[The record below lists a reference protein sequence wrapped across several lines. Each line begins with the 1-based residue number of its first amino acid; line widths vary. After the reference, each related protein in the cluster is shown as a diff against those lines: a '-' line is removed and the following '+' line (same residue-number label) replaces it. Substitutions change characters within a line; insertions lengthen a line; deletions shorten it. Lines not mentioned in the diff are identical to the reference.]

1 MNTNLLFS
9 ICGLVGGL
17 LCCVG
22 DMLFDFK
29 GPGNKKLG
37 TSKNIDSNWMNMAE
51 WRFGA
56 SILFALVGIIGVGF
70 GFYSIANQI
79 YAEHSALSIVLAVT
93 GYAGVVGGF
102 FVHSVLC
109 IQAVIFKRIMSGG
122 QKNFELADHTLE
134 GLYKTVM
141 LPFFLMY
148 LLLMIADICVTVAVL
163 IRALPVPL
171 WMALLN
177 SVVFLLIGLLFRKL
191 NPKKFQDLPG
201 IIMPSLGLAMV
212 GLIGIAALL

>member
-1 MNTNLLFS
+1 
-9 ICGLVGGL
+9 
-17 LCCVG
+17 
-22 DMLFDFK
+22 
-29 GPGNKKLG
+29 
-37 TSKNIDSNWMNMAE
+37 
-51 WRFGA
+51 
-56 SILFALVGIIGVGF
+56 
-70 GFYSIANQI
+70 
-79 YAEHSALSIVLAVT
+79 
-93 GYAGVVGGF
+93 
-102 FVHSVLC
+102 
-109 IQAVIFKRIMSGG
+109 MSGG

-191 NPKKFQDLPG
+191 NLKNFKIYRELSCQVWDWQW
-201 IIMPSLGLAMV
+201 
-212 GLIGIAALL
+212 